1 MPSRWQACTP
11 AWTCGAFTD
20 VERWLHAAKP
30 WVLLLLAIPA
40 AWLWGLALA
49 DRLGANPAEALIRG
63 LGLWALRL
71 LWVTLLITPLRQLTG
86 WQALA
91 GWRRGLGLWAFGYAM
106 LHLLAYAWLDQGADL
121 GAVVRDIAQR
131 PFILVGMLAVLLLV
145 PLAATSF
152 DAAIRRLGARRW
164 RALHRLVYA
173 VALLVLLHWLWM
185 RSGKRLWGEVAL
197 YGALLALLLGWR
209 LRAAVSR
216 ARARAL
222 GATGRP
228 ASRARG

>member
-1 MPSRWQACTP
+1 M
-11 AWTCGAFTD
+11 D
-20 VERWLHAAKP
+20 RWLRAAKP
-30 WVLLLLAIPA
+30 WALLLLAAPA

-71 LWVTLLITPLRQLTG
+71 LWLTLLVTPLRHLTG
-86 WQALA
+86 WPALA
-91 GWRRGLGLWAFGYAM
+91 GWRRGLGLWAFGYALM
-106 LHLLAYAWLDQGADL
+106 HLLAYAWLDQGADL
-121 GAVVRDIAQR
+121 VAIARDVAQR
-131 PFILVGMLAVLLLV
+131 PFILVGAVAVLLLV

-173 VALLVLLHWLWM
+173 VALLVLLHWFWM
-185 RSGKRLWGEVAL
+185 RSGKRLWGEVAV

-216 ARARAL
+216 ARARAPA
-222 GATGRP
+222 ATGRP
-228 ASRARG
+228 PFRARG